1 MFTMNDVRI
10 DPDGIFTVSEADD
23 RFQNQR
29 EVYSLE
35 EAQSQYEKKLLEKKE
50 QDRKVNF
57 EKLKQIVPH
66 PAVTI
71 TLFPREIIFLQYN
84 NKKNTKN
91 FKEFP
96 NYWYMQ
102 HGIQFQKVLE
112 KFFKGGYLR
121 FATEEEKLAS
131 LKKTELQELL
141 AEHGLKKTGNK
152 DALIRQILQN
162 LPKEKYLPKIG
173 FDVFLLTES
182 GKEIIDKNDHL
193 FFYDDIEIPIEMVD
207 LARQMNPAFNKYQA
221 LRFSQGKR
229 IRNLIRKQEYPSIG
243 IALMSIAGTY
253 LKEYEVKKAFS
264 YVMLALYMDMFDDEL
279 KLLSCSE
286 SYKLLIQEIPEAYPG
301 HFIIAPAK
309 LVEFWSLKEKY
320 DIAEDIVIEYVRQA
334 SDFLKMNVDPQKTR
348 ERIQELLSSRGEV
361 ILESD
366 RPRWEP

>member
-1 MFTMNDVRI
+1 M
-10 DPDGIFTVSEADD
+10 
-23 RFQNQR
+23 
-29 EVYSLE
+29 
-35 EAQSQYEKKLLEKKE
+35 
-50 QDRKVNF
+50 
-57 EKLKQIVPH
+57 
-66 PAVTI
+66 
-71 TLFPREIIFLQYN
+71 
-84 NKKNTKN
+84 
-91 FKEFP
+91 
-96 NYWYMQ
+96 
-102 HGIQFQKVLE
+102 LE